1 MADDKTKTPPTPD
14 EKAEEAA
21 PKHPMSALFERI
33 GLKAGAQLRV
43 IRSVDG
49 IYLND
54 VTVVEVV
61 ACLDPFEIALI
72 LRESGTQITQVWR
85 YTSVASFSA
94 R

>member
-14 EKAEEAA
+14 EKAEEA

-43 IRSVDG
+43 IRSISG
-49 IYLND
+49 GYLND
-54 VTVVEVV
+54 VEVVEVV
-61 ACLDPFEIALI
+61 ACLDPFEVALI

-85 YTSVASFSA
+85 YANVASFSV